1 MEFIEPSG
9 WRALDYQFARLAR
22 RIYLYLPGNKD
33 APPLEELM
41 TPAPDWRQ
49 FSKEGRQE
57 LLDEQNSEALDQ
69 VMKGFDE

>member
-1 MEFIEPSG
+1 
-9 WRALDYQFARLAR
+9 
-22 RIYLYLPGNKD
+22 
-33 APPLEELM
+33 M